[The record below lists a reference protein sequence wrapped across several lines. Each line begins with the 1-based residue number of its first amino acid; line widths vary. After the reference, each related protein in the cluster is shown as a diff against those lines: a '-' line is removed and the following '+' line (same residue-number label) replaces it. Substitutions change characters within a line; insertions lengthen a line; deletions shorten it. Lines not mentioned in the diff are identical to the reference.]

1 MGRSVETVARRG
13 MENSSPNWRNRRLD
27 NSSPPVPEKGEK
39 FHWPIRDKLSFLLLL
54 FFFLSDKESL
64 EKEKVTRERETAFEH
79 VLFASLMRTLFVPWI
94 SNPWREFQANIYR
107 KIFASTTYCKLK
119 RKNIKRNTCFN
130 NEKEKRKFENLR
142 KSIPHFPFLLPNAR
156 SNHLSITV

>member
-1 MGRSVETVARRG
+1 MKESSRQFFSPRSGKRG
-13 MENSSPNWRNRRLD
+13 EISLADSRQTFL
-27 NSSPPVPEKGEK
+27 PPP
-39 FHWPIRDKLSFLLLL
+39 SF

-79 VLFASLMRTLFVPWI
+79 VLFVSLMRTLFVPWI

-156 SNHLSITV
+156 SNHLSITFKISMM